1 MRAYHCPEFR
11 DTLLAQAGSKR
22 VFYPPMPRLAANLST
37 LFTEL
42 PLQQRW
48 AAAAAAGF
56 AAVECQ
62 FPYAVPAAEV
72 AASLHDLRLQ
82 QVLINTPPGAQAGDR
97 GLAGQPQRQQ
107 EFRDGLQQAVEYA
120 VAIGCPRIHVMAGM
134 RPPDLPVD
142 IAMDQFVSNL
152 VYAAQ
157 LCAPL
162 GITALIEPINTRV
175 DVPGYL
181 LHSTADALE
190 CLRRAAQPN
199 LRLQYDVY
207 HMQIMEGDLLRS
219 LRRLLPHIGHIQ
231 IADNPGRHEPG
242 TGEIN
247 YGFLLR
253 ELDVLG
259 YDGWV
264 GCEYSPSTNTQASL
278 GWACELLNQKV

>member
-1 MRAYHCPEFR
+1 M
-11 DTLLAQAGSKR
+11 
-22 VFYPPMPRLAANLST
+22 
-37 LFTEL
+37 FTEV
-42 PLQQRW
+42 PLRQRW

-56 AAVECQ
+56 AGVECQ

-72 AASLHDLRLQ
+72 AASLRDLRLR

-97 GLAGQPQRQQ
+97 GLAGQPQRLQ
-107 EFRDGLQQAVEYA
+107 EFRAGLQQAVDYA
-120 VAIGCPRIHVMAGM
+120 VAIDCPRIHVMAGL
-134 RPPDLPVD
+134 RPPDLPVEA
-142 IAMDQFVSNL
+142 AMDHFVSNL
-152 VYAAQ
+152 IYAAQ
-157 LCAPL
+157 LCAPH

-219 LRRLLPHIGHIQ
+219 LTRLLPFIGHIQ

-242 TGEIN
+242 SGEIN
-247 YGFLLR
+247 FGFLLPQ
-253 ELDVLG
+253 LDVLG

-264 GCEYSPSTNTQASL
+264 GCEYLPSGSTQDSL
-278 GWACELLNQKV
+278 GWARKLLSQNA

>member
-1 MRAYHCPEFR
+1 
-11 DTLLAQAGSKR
+11 
-22 VFYPPMPRLAANLST
+22 MPRLAANLST
-37 LFTEL
+37 LFTEV
-42 PLQQRW
+42 PLGQRW

-56 AAVECQ
+56 AGVECQ
-62 FPYAVPAAEV
+62 FPYAVPAVEI
-72 AASLHDLRLQ
+72 AACLRDLRLRH
-82 QVLINTPPGAQAGDR
+82 VLINTPPGEQTGDR
-97 GLAGQPQRQQ
+97 GLAGQPQRLQ
-107 EFRDGLQQAVEYA
+107 EFRAGLQQAIDYA

-142 IAMDQFVSNL
+142 IAMSHFVSNL

-157 LCAPL
+157 CCAPH

-219 LRRLLPHIGHIQ
+219 LTRLLPHIGHIQ

-242 TGEIN
+242 SGEIN
-247 YGFLLR
+247 YGFLLPQ
-253 ELDVLG
+253 LDVLG

-264 GCEYSPSTNTQASL
+264 GCEYLPSSSTQTSL
-278 GWACELLNQKV
+278 SWARELLNPQALGAA